1 MSRLLDF
8 TKMSAFGN
16 DYIYVI
22 DLEKK
27 LCHRDEVSRILSE
40 RNFSIGSDGLIVI
53 ERSSVADFFMRVYNP
68 DGTQAQMCGNGLR
81 SVGKLVYEKKL
92 TDKTEFTV
100 ETLGG
105 IKEISLFLDK
115 NGKVENIRADIGV
128 PIFDSSK
135 IPAIYEKDRIISEE
149 LTILDRCFKA
159 TALSLGNP
167 HLALLC
173 EDLDRLD
180 IEKYGKYA
188 EHLDI
193 FPERTNVEFY
203 NVISREEINI
213 RTWERGTGETLACA
227 TGCCACLCACVLSD
241 MCERC
246 AAVTQKG
253 GKTYVMWD
261 DFGHLIMT
269 APSQIIFEG
278 KVMLDDK
285 YFIS

>member
-1 MSRLLDF
+1 MSKLLDF

-22 DLEKK
+22 DLEKQ
-27 LCHRDEVSRILSE
+27 LIHRDEVSRILSE

-81 SVGKLVYEKKL
+81 SVGKLVYEKGL
-92 TDKTEFTV
+92 SDKTEFTV

-105 IKEISLFLDK
+105 IKEIKLFLDE
-115 NGKVENIRADIGV
+115 NGNVENIRADIGV
-128 PIFDSSK
+128 PSFEKTK
-135 IPAIYEKDRIISEE
+135 IPAIYEKDRIIGEE
-149 LTILDRCFKA
+149 LTVLDRSFMA

-167 HLALLC
+167 HLALYC
-173 EDLDRLD
+173 EDLSRLD
-180 IEKYGKYA
+180 IEKYGRYA
-188 EHLDI
+188 ENLAI
-193 FPERTNVEFY
+193 FPERTNVEFF
-203 NVISREEINI
+203 NVTSRNEINI

-227 TGCCACLCACVLSD
+227 TGCCACLCACVLAD
-241 MCERC
+241 MCERN
-246 AAVTQKG
+246 ASVTQRG
-253 GKTYVMWD
+253 GKTLVRWD

-285 YFIS
+285 YFVS

>member
-22 DLEKK
+22 DLEKQ
-27 LCHRDEVSRILSE
+27 LIHRDEVSRILSE
-40 RNFSIGSDGLIVI
+40 RNFSIGSDGLMVI
-53 ERSSVADFFMRVYNP
+53 EKSDVADFFMRVYNP

-81 SVGKLVYEKKL
+81 SVGKLVYEKGL
-92 TDKTEFTV
+92 TDKTEFTI

-105 IKEISLFLDK
+105 VKEITLFLDK

-128 PIFDSSK
+128 PVFDTSK
-135 IPAIYEKDRIISEE
+135 IPAIYEKDRIIGEE
-149 LTILDRCFKA
+149 ITVFDRHFFA

-167 HLALLC
+167 HLALYC
-173 EDLDRLD
+173 EDLSGLD
-180 IEKYGKYA
+180 IEKYGKCA
-188 EHLDI
+188 EHLSI
-193 FPERTNVEFY
+193 FPERTNVEFF
-203 NVISREEINI
+203 NVLSKNEISI

-227 TGCCACLCACVLSD
+227 TGCCAALCACVLSD

-246 AAVTQKG
+246 ATVTQKG
-253 GKTYVMWD
+253 GKTHVLWN

-285 YFIS
+285 YFSF